1 MTESFIGRLTDEIHS
16 NTLGRSYA
24 LAYWMNATD
33 GDFAR
38 EVYHYESGKTIHHEW
53 GKVDLEGTC
62 VDDADTIFTTNMGEY
77 IVLRG
82 DEAYQ
87 KATEYIEDTLWAF
100 NSNFLAGYT
109 GVDESVFEQLSLQY
123 ESANVPVRTLI
134 QANGGLEGFVDEAIS
149 ADGLGHFLSQYDGE
163 EHEVIIAG
171 GKMWYIFRVG

>member
-77 IVLRG
+77 IVLTEN
-82 DEAYQ
+82 EAYQ
-87 KATEYIEDTLWAF
+87 RATEYIEDTLWAF

-109 GVDESVFEQLSLQY
+109 RVDESVFEQLSLQC
-123 ESANVPVRTLI
+123 ENANVPIRTLI
-134 QANGGLEGFVDEAIS
+134 QANGGLDEFVSAAVA
-149 ADGLGHFLSQYDGE
+149 ADGLGHFISQYDGE
-163 EHEVIIAG
+163 EHEVIIG
-171 GKMWYIFRVG
+171 SKVWYIFRVA